1 MNIEKIEQ
9 NKIEIGNYVEK
20 FLNYIDVEEKTV
32 KTYKIALRQFCNYL
46 KEKGIKNP
54 TREDIINY
62 REHMK
67 TYLSINT
74 INAYLIA
81 IRNLYNF
88 LEYEGI
94 TKNITKNI
102 KGIKMEKR
110 HLKRGLS
117 QEEIRKVLSVCKDD
131 RETLLIKL
139 MINCGLR
146 CIEVVNIELND
157 FYDDKGV
164 VMLRLRG
171 KGRGGEKQ
179 DLVKINDM
187 LFQEIQKYVK
197 NNKITDY
204 LFVSTSNNNKGGKV
218 TTKTIREIV
227 TNLFKK
233 ADLDMNMLS
242 PHSTRHSTCETLLE
256 NGVPI
261 QEVSEF
267 MRHKSIATTMTYS
280 RELDQRN
287 SQCSNILAGVLF

>member
-9 NKIEIGNYVEK
+9 NKIEIGNYVDK

-32 KTYKIALRQFCNYL
+32 ETYKIALRQFCNYL

-102 KGIKMEKR
+102 KGIKIEKR

-146 CIEVVNIELND
+146 CIEVINIELND

-179 DLVKINDM
+179 DLVKVNDM

-267 MRHKSIATTMTYS
+267 MRHKSISTTMVYQK
-280 RELDQRN
+280 EYDQRN
-287 SQCSNILAGVLF
+287 SECSNILAGVLF